1 MGGTRVRPVPDKDR
15 TPENDERDERDER
28 DARDDDKAA
37 EKADG
42 REEADEAESV
52 KASAAGDED
61 VERKDEA
68 AARVAAALGVDE
80 PSEGEAAA
88 EAEAEPEEKKAKP
101 NRAARRREEARKRR
115 GEEELPRDKN
125 ARAKELLKRR
135 QSQASERQGKVS
147 SQLEASE
154 MVEDVVARAGSGLRK
169 WVVKNFA
176 MLQAGVVIALLVTGG
191 VLFYLSRAEEKGG
204 AVSDALA
211 AAVATDQ
218 GRVLAEDKRS
228 DEEKELDPSK
238 VFKTP
243 EERADAALEAYKKVA
258 AEHPGTGAAIL
269 ARLGQAG
276 VLLDK
281 KQWDEALA
289 AYSEVA
295 SSTLAGADADVKGRA
310 VEGLGFVKEGKGDL
324 DGALVHFKELES
336 IDVKGFKELGMYHQA
351 RIHLAKSD
359 KEKAKELL
367 KAVREKLTAGGTS
380 EKTSAYLEAVV
391 DTALRELDPSAVPA
405 QMPLG
410 GGPKGSAMTPEE
422 LQRLIQKAQQDAQ
435 KKMGGQ

>member
-1 MGGTRVRPVPDKDR
+1 MPDKDR
-15 TPENDERDERDER
+15 TPENDERDERDE
-28 DARDDDKAA
+28 D
-37 EKADG
+37 
-42 REEADEAESV
+42 EADEKAEARKSADEADDADDADESGSV
-52 KASAAGDED
+52 KAGAAGDED
-61 VERKDEA
+61 AEHKDEA
-68 AARVAAALGVDE
+68 AARVAAALGVGE
-80 PSEGEAAA
+80 AEEGEEEAK
-88 EAEAEPEEKKAKP
+88 AEAEPEEKKAKP
-101 NRAARRREEARKRR
+101 NRAARRRDEARKRR
-115 GEEELPRDKN
+115 GSGEDELPRDKN

-176 MLQAGVVIALLVTGG
+176 MLQAGVVIGLLVTGG

-211 AAVATDQ
+211 EAVATDQ
-218 GRVLAEDKRS
+218 GKVLAEDKRS
-228 DEEKELDPSK
+228 DEEKELDPTK
-238 VFKTP
+238 VFKTS
-243 EERADAALEAYKKVA
+243 EEREKAALEAYKKVA
-258 AEHPGTGAAIL
+258 EQHPGTGAAIL

-276 VLLDK
+276 VLLDQ
-281 KQWDEALA
+281 KQWDAALA

-310 VEGLGFVKEGKGDL
+310 VEGMGFAKEAKGDL
-324 DGALVHFKELES
+324 DGALAHFKELES
-336 IDVKGFKELGMYHQA
+336 IDVRGFKELGMYHQA

-367 KAVREKLTAGGTS
+367 KTVREKLTAGGTS
-380 EKTSAYLEAVV
+380 EKLSSYLEAVV

-410 GGPKGSAMTPEE
+410 GGPKGSTLTPEE
-422 LQRLIQKAQQDAQ
+422 LQRLIEQAKKKAP
-435 KKMGGQ
+435 GGQ

>member
-1 MGGTRVRPVPDKDR
+1 MPDKDR
-15 TPENDERDERDER
+15 TPENDERDERDE
-28 DARDDDKAA
+28 D
-37 EKADG
+37 
-42 REEADEAESV
+42 EADEADDADESGSV
-52 KASAAGDED
+52 KAGAAGDED
-61 VERKDEA
+61 AEHKDEA
-68 AARVAAALGVDE
+68 AARVAAALGVGE
-80 PSEGEAAA
+80 AEEGEEEAKAA
-88 EAEAEPEEKKAKP
+88 AEPEEKKAKP
-101 NRAARRREEARKRR
+101 NRAARRRDEARKRR
-115 GEEELPRDKN
+115 GSGEDELPRDKN

-176 MLQAGVVIALLVTGG
+176 MLQAGVVIGLLVTGG

-211 AAVATDQ
+211 EAVATDQ
-218 GRVLAEDKRS
+218 GKVLAEDKRS
-228 DEEKELDPSK
+228 DEEKELDPTK
-238 VFKTP
+238 VFKTS
-243 EERADAALEAYKKVA
+243 EEREKAALEAYKKVA
-258 AEHPGTGAAIL
+258 EQHPGTGAAIL

-276 VLLDK
+276 VLLDQ
-281 KQWDEALA
+281 KQWDAALA

-310 VEGLGFVKEGKGDL
+310 VEGMGFAKEAKGDL

-336 IDVKGFKELGMYHQA
+336 IDVRGFKELGMYHQA

-380 EKTSAYLEAVV
+380 EKLSSYLEAVV

-410 GGPKGSAMTPEE
+410 GGPKGSTLTPEE
-422 LQRLIQKAQQDAQ
+422 LQRLIEQAKKKAP
-435 KKMGGQ
+435 GGQ

>member
-1 MGGTRVRPVPDKDR
+1 MPDKDR
-15 TPENDERDERDER
+15 TPENDERDERDE
-28 DARDDDKAA
+28 D
-37 EKADG
+37 
-42 REEADEAESV
+42 EADEADDADESGSV
-52 KASAAGDED
+52 KAGAAGDED
-61 VERKDEA
+61 AEHKDEA
-68 AARVAAALGVDE
+68 AARVAAALGVGE
-80 PSEGEAAA
+80 AEEGEEEAK
-88 EAEAEPEEKKAKP
+88 AEAEPEEKKAKP
-101 NRAARRREEARKRR
+101 NRAARRRDEARKRR
-115 GEEELPRDKN
+115 GSGEDELPRDKN

-176 MLQAGVVIALLVTGG
+176 MLQAGVVIGLLVTGG

-211 AAVATDQ
+211 EAVATDQ
-218 GRVLAEDKRS
+218 GKVLAEDKRS
-228 DEEKELDPSK
+228 DEEKELDPTK
-238 VFKTP
+238 VFKTS
-243 EERADAALEAYKKVA
+243 EEREKAALEAYKKVA
-258 AEHPGTGAAIL
+258 EQHPGTGAAIL

-276 VLLDK
+276 VLLDQ
-281 KQWDEALA
+281 KQWDAALA

-310 VEGLGFVKEGKGDL
+310 VEGMGFAKEAKGDL

-336 IDVKGFKELGMYHQA
+336 IDVRGFKELGMYHQA

-380 EKTSAYLEAVV
+380 EKLSSYLEAVV

-410 GGPKGSAMTPEE
+410 GGPKGSTLTPEE
-422 LQRLIQKAQQDAQ
+422 LQRLIEQAKKKAP
-435 KKMGGQ
+435 GGQ